1 MNPDFENQ
9 LQRQPM
15 RAVPPHWRMRILAA
29 SAEPAPAGWRQWFWP
44 CPQAWAALA
53 AVWVL
58 ILGINVLNAG
68 APSVQ
73 FAFIGPRLSH
83 EAVAEVRQEQEILAR
98 LIFSSSSSVDAEPPK
113 AALPRRSELRPTLL
127 IV

>member
-15 RAVPPHWRMRILAA
+15 RAVPPHWRKRILAA

-98 LIFSSSSSVDAEPPK
+98 LIFSSSSVDAEPPK